1 MDLSETSALTY
12 EETVERPV
20 YGYLLHND
28 EQRLEILEKC
38 PNISAKELSITITNS
53 WKSFSEEKKN
63 EYAERAKELNWK
75 CLSEY
80 EKNAHLEHIKELANK
95 LKGTRRENSEI
106 NDRQHK
112 KSRHLSYYSESDY
125 DEQDS
130 DEEVS
135 EIDDRNIC
143 TQKSYK
149 YDLYTNSPSTAS
161 NNLPKKL
168 SSELAHH
175 IIDNTPKM
183 LQYYPKTDPE
193 SIKKGLFNDWNNMSP
208 EQREKIVEQDHESY
222 IQSNENSVSN
232 TEYNNSSSDYDFL
245 LNTDDSE
252 VDESNQCYLQGL
264 MHTYN
269 NHKKSQYI
277 ESTHTPSYF
286 HSEPYKQPP
295 KKDEKSIENEE
306 LTLISSNDTPQRQ
319 SEVMFQKDLSV
330 SEKIVLDTQL
340 DTPSPQ
346 ENILTDRLDK
356 QHNKPLE
363 TQFFITSYSKENENL
378 YVHENKKDNKS
389 KSTTPLQP
397 RNNVNIANHNEPN
410 SYKSRSTQ
418 QFQQEIY
425 GLKVPVPCI
434 TACEHYRK
442 AVKFDGKNKHGS
454 QTRQTELTKSINDR
468 WKQMIFS
475 ERKIWEDIAKKDRE
489 RYEKEREEYLTSQYE
504 CFLRSQEGIPLNE
517 WL

>member
-1 MDLSETSALTY
+1 M
-12 EETVERPV
+12 
-20 YGYLLHND
+20 
-28 EQRLEILEKC
+28 
-38 PNISAKELSITITNS
+38 KE
-53 WKSFSEEKKN
+53 
-63 EYAERAKELNWK
+63 
-75 CLSEY
+75 
-80 EKNAHLEHIKELANK
+80 
-95 LKGTRRENSEI
+95 TRRENSEI

-112 KSRHLSYYSESDY
+112 KSRHFSYYSESDY

-143 TQKSYK
+143 TQESYK
-149 YDLYTNSPSTAS
+149 YDSYTNSPSTAS
-161 NNLPKKL
+161 NDL
-168 SSELAHH
+168 SEQPTSELAHH
-175 IIDNTPKM
+175 IIDNTPQM

-208 EQREKIVEQDHESY
+208 EQRAPWETIVEQDHESY

-245 LNTDDSE
+245 LNTEDDSE

-264 MHTYN
+264 MHTIN

-286 HSEPYKQPP
+286 HSEPWKQPP
-295 KKDEKSIENEE
+295 KEDEKSIENEE
-306 LTLISSNDTPQRQ
+306 LTPISSNDTPQSQ
-319 SEVMFQKDLSV
+319 SEVMFQKDLSING
-330 SEKIVLDTQL
+330 EIVLEHCSLLDTQL

-363 TQFFITSYSKENENL
+363 TQFFITSFNKENENI

-397 RNNVNIANHNEPN
+397 RNNVNSANHNEPN

-418 QFQQEIY
+418 QFQQERY
-425 GLKVPVPCI
+425 GLKVPMLCI

-442 AVKFDGKNKHGS
+442 AVKFDGNNKHGS

-475 ERKIWEDIAKKDRE
+475 ERKIWEDIAKMDRE

>member
-319 SEVMFQKDLSV
+319 SEV
-330 SEKIVLDTQL
+330 I
-340 DTPSPQ
+340 
-346 ENILTDRLDK
+346 
-356 QHNKPLE
+356 
-363 TQFFITSYSKENENL
+363 
-378 YVHENKKDNKS
+378 
-389 KSTTPLQP
+389 
-397 RNNVNIANHNEPN
+397 
-410 SYKSRSTQ
+410 TQ